1 LIVDYYKMTNTQ
13 HLLIFKY
20 LIYFFRIERKKMS
33 LKKITPFSIL
43 VIIIVVLVGIAGY
56 LYGENTAIKGQ
67 TTTISYTATA
77 TSTTTSTTTSTS
89 ISTSTLTSTT
99 TSTTT
104 ATSTATLTATIT
116 ATTTSI
122 STITQSQ
129 NYTTTLSFTQTYTFI
144 PENFEITDSFIT
156 RNLSDYTITIGY
168 KNTGYTEIFITEILV
183 SDEPLNTFWST
194 SMVNGSNNPI
204 IIKMGT
210 SGVIL
215 VTFPDKGDAKA
226 FVSGQIIEIKIKTP
240 SGTYYVGTFSIP

>member
-1 LIVDYYKMTNTQ
+1 MIVDYYKMTNTQ

-89 ISTSTLTSTT
+89 ISTST
-99 TSTTT
+99 
-104 ATSTATLTATIT
+104 STATLTATTT

-194 SMVNGSNNPI
+194 SMVNGSYFNPV

-215 VTFPDKGDAKA
+215 ITFPDKGDAKA
-226 FVSGQIIEIKIKTP
+226 FVSGQMIEIKIKSP
-240 SGTYYVGTFSIP
+240 SETYYVGTFSIP